1 MSRFFIYLFAT
12 FFGTGYAPIAPA
24 TVASFA
30 FTVIWVLAGPVDLS
44 VQIVLL
50 VLVTAI
56 GIPIATYVEKR
67 EGKDPGLVVSDEI
80 AGMLV
85 TFLAIETN
93 WIGYLVGFLLF
104 RFFDILKPYPVRKF
118 EELPAGWG
126 ITIDDIAAGIYARI
140 VLGVLIWKV
149 PLLQLVS

>member
-1 MSRFFIYLFAT
+1 MYRFLLYTFAT

-44 VQIVLL
+44 IQIALL
-50 VLVTAI
+50 VVVTAV
-56 GIPIATYVEKR
+56 GIPVATYVEKR
-67 EGKDPGLVVSDEI
+67 EGKDPSLVVSDEI

-85 TFLAIETN
+85 TFLAVETTMLGYV
-93 WIGYLVGFLLF
+93 IGFFLF
-104 RFFDILKPYPVRKF
+104 RFFDILKPYPVRNF
-118 EELPAGWG
+118 EKLPAGWG

-140 VLGVLIWKV
+140 VLGVLIWKIPMLTPV
-149 PLLQLVS
+149 L